1 MEQAI
6 LYLVIVMLQ
15 HVIEALAETGGLK
28 FENMCSNGNDELCF
42 EVHNSYTL
50 FDCYFHVHV
59 LQIYQSDSYKNRSA
73 ATQMPEAGSPDTTVP
88 CMHAHAHAVARARG
102 LGNLDT
108 SSI

>member
-1 MEQAI
+1 MEWYCTTPSTCTPVPDNVRAVPLVEQAI

-59 LQIYQSDSYKNRSA
+59 LEIYQLDS
-73 ATQMPEAGSPDTTVP
+73 
-88 CMHAHAHAVARARG
+88 
-102 LGNLDT
+102 
-108 SSI
+108 